1 MYLDNSVK
9 SGGPAMPD
17 RSEALLQGLTL
28 LRASALKM
36 IRLQLALVRD
46 DRRIAL
52 QALDDL
58 MALDH
63 QLEDHLNAIPL
74 SSDELARWSRLN
86 ADTAALR
93 QEKLTVAAEILCRRT
108 NGTEQLREDEESI
121 RTEPVG
127 EAPDQSTHEVEHSH
141 HRRSLLVVAA
151 VLLLVMCVAAG
162 LLIVPGTPSSLGQLE
177 ALLR

>member
-1 MYLDNSVK
+1 
-9 SGGPAMPD
+9 
-17 RSEALLQGLTL
+17 
-28 LRASALKM
+28 
-36 IRLQLALVRD
+36 
-46 DRRIAL
+46 
-52 QALDDL
+52 